1 MPARRDLPPRVAVIG
16 AGFIG
21 THVAAALLGAGV
33 QTSVITRSPP
43 DTRKQRLLAGARLAV
58 ADANS
63 AELIRPHLDDV
74 DHVVF
79 CASGLMPAESNR
91 DPVADAHLSLPPL
104 INVLELLR
112 HAPSGPGI
120 TFLSSGGTVY
130 GPSRAEL
137 IGEDHPT
144 EPVTSYGIMKLACE
158 KYVRMYE
165 QLYGLPATILR
176 CANVYG
182 EHQPA
187 TRSQGVVAV
196 MLDRARRAEP
206 IPLYGDGSI
215 VRDFVYVGDVA
226 RLILESL
233 RVADKPPIVNVGSGH
248 GCSLSRLVDLIAAA
262 VGRPIA
268 VDHRPDR
275 GFDVP
280 RMVLDIAVARAI
292 FAFEPTPLT
301 DGLRRTVAARDD
313 PEPPA

>member
-1 MPARRDLPPRVAVIG
+1 VAGVSGRRDLPPRVAVIG

-33 QTSVITRSPP
+33 QTTVITRSPP
-43 DTRKQRLLAGARLAV
+43 DARKQRLLQNARIAV
-58 ADANS
+58 ADAS
-63 AELIRPHLDDV
+63 SVELMRPHLDGI

-91 DPVADAHLSLPPL
+91 DPVADAQLSLPPL
-104 INVLELLR
+104 INVLELIR
-112 HAPSGPGI
+112 RAPATGI

-137 IGEDHPT
+137 IGERHPT
-144 EPVTSYGIMKLACE
+144 EPVTSYGIMKLAGE

-165 QLYGLPATILR
+165 HLYGVPATVLR

-196 MLDRARRAEP
+196 MLDCARRGEP

-226 RLILESL
+226 RLILASL
-233 RVADKPPIVNVGSGH
+233 RRGAKPPTVNVGSGH
-248 GCSLSRLVDLIAAA
+248 GCSLTRLVELIAAA
-262 VGRPIA
+262 VGREVV
-268 VDHRPDR
+268 VDRRPDR

-280 RMVLDIAVARAI
+280 RIVLDIATARRT
-292 FAFEPTPLT
+292 FGFEPTTLV
-301 DGLRRTVAARDD
+301 DGLRLTVAA
-313 PEPPA
+313 AAG

>member
-1 MPARRDLPPRVAVIG
+1 MPSRRDLPPRVAVIG

-21 THVAAALLGAGV
+21 THLAAALLDAGV
-33 QTSVITRSPP
+33 RTSVITRSPP
-43 DTRKQRLLAGARLAV
+43 DDRKQRLLARARLAV

-63 AELIRPHLDDV
+63 AELIRPHLADV

-91 DPVADAHLSLPPL
+91 DPVADAHLALPPL
-104 INVLELLR
+104 INVLEILR
-112 HAPSGPGI
+112 RAGGPGI

-137 IGEDHPT
+137 IDESHAT

-196 MLDRARRAEP
+196 MLDRASRAEP

-226 RLILESL
+226 GVILESL
-233 RVADKPPIVNVGSGH
+233 RIAEKPPIVNVGSGC
-248 GCSLSRLVDLIAAA
+248 GCSLNRLVELIAAA

-268 VDHRPDR
+268 VDRRPDR

-280 RMVLDIAVARAI
+280 RMVLDIAVARTVLA
-292 FAFEPTPLT
+292 FAPTPLT
-301 DGLRRTVAARDD
+301 EGLRRTVAAGDALD
-313 PEPPA
+313 SAG